1 MKKVVMIFMSLAL
14 VAPFSIAEQG
24 IENVWKASTK
34 EVGQAKYD
42 RLSQD
47 ELQDA
52 CSTKGGVKEGYD
64 VNVLRQKA
72 QESIV
77 YPKYET
83 FDPSYYLGDWK
94 NGESIAKNGKGLQ
107 YNDDPKDPNGGNCY
121 ACHQM
126 AQEEVAYG
134 TLGTTLQNYGM
145 RGQSEVMMQYTWAK
159 IYNPHVYNVCSMM
172 PRFGVNGILT
182 EQQMKDVMAY
192 LLDPNSPVNN

>member
-1 MKKVVMIFMSLAL
+1 MKKLFLIVTSLMF
-14 VAPFSIAEQG
+14 VAPMSFAQDELAA
-24 IENVWKASTK
+24 VWKSSTK

-47 ELQDA
+47 EFQEA
-52 CSTKGGVKEGYD
+52 CSSQGGLKAGFD
-64 VNVLRQKA
+64 ANALRQKA
-72 QESIV
+72 EASIV
-77 YPKYET
+77 YPAYET

-126 AQEEVAYG
+126 AKEEVAYG
-134 TLGTTLQNYGM
+134 TLGTSLQNYAM
-145 RGQSEVMMQYTWAK
+145 RGQSEMMLKYTWAK
-159 IYNPHVYNVCSMM
+159 IYNPHIYNVCSMM
-172 PRFGVNGILT
+172 PRFGVNNILT
-182 EQQMKDVMAY
+182 EQQLKDVMAY